1 MISLTV
7 GGDYSTRG
15 TTNTIYVILVLQG
28 KEKSIIIQALTQYA
42 PLVELSASQKVDY
55 LASLKVDQ
63 LVVSLV
69 LTRVF
74 SCTD

>member
-1 MISLTV
+1 MTI
-7 GGDYSTRG
+7 TRG